1 MAQKKRK
8 RKKKKGLK
16 PLFFAVPVLLVLLI
30 VLLLVN
36 FQKLKNF
43 FYPEP
48 DTTEIDFETKSV
60 FDAIIHTKRLLGVS
74 DKNFKHFVGE
84 NAIYITL
91 NLDPEIDLNY
101 ANMILSGQV
110 EMQQA
115 TILSGEEKGKRQ
127 IIRLKDEINSQ
138 LYQVTLQYAK
148 VSKKVQQKT
157 QLAIIVDDFG
167 MHNDELVDKF
177 CSLDKNITFA
187 ILPDQK
193 FSVHIMQKAAETGHE
208 TLIHVPMEPVSY
220 PKNNP
225 GTNAIFVHHSE
236 KEIRRRMEKF
246 IRQLPLCIGAN
257 NHMGSLATTD
267 EAVMKVILS
276 VIKDNDLI
284 FIDSRTS
291 TSSIAFDLAKQ
302 MIIPTFESS
311 LFLDTP
317 DITDQVMNKKISQL
331 IEMAKYRDKIL
342 VITHCATEERFRF
355 LQKFIRKIESQN
367 FELIPVSRLVSSNL
381 PEIP

>member
-1 MAQKKRK
+1 
-8 RKKKKGLK
+8 
-16 PLFFAVPVLLVLLI
+16 
-30 VLLLVN
+30 LVN

-84 NAIYITL
+84 NAVYITL

-291 TSSIAFDLAKQ
+291 SSSIAFDLAKQ

-317 DITDQVMNKKISQL
+317 DITDHVMNKKISQL

>member
-291 TSSIAFDLAKQ
+291 SSSIAFDLAKQ